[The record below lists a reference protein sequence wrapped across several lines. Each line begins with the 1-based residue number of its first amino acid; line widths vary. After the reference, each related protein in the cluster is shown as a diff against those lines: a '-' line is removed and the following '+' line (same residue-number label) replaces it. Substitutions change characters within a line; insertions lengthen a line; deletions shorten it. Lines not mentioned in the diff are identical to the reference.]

1 VVVVVVVVVGAGVVG
16 AGVVDTPSSRY
27 EVVVV
32 VAVVVSRGASVGIP
46 EIGGGRSSWQ
56 PKHSS
61 QVPPSSLHVMF
72 QPTSSASPVQ
82 RSGQDDPGK
91 SDPEIGG
98 SDIGGPDI
106 PGKSDP
112 EIGGSSIGGPDIPGK
127 SDPEIGG
134 SSIGGPDIG
143 SVAFASI
150 EHPSL
155 HASLLI
161 NMLKPSFL

>member
-16 AGVVDTPSSRY
+16 AGVVDTPS
-27 EVVVV
+27 
-32 VAVVVSRGASVGIP
+32 RGASVGIP
-46 EIGGGRSSWQ
+46 EIGGSRSSWQ

-61 QVPPSSLHVMF
+61 QVPPDSPHVMF
-72 QPTSSASPVQ
+72 QPSSSASPVQ

-112 EIGGSSIGGPDIPGK
+112 EIGGSSIGGPDI
-127 SDPEIGG
+127 
-134 SSIGGPDIG
+134 G

-161 NMLKPSFL
+161 NLLKPSLL